1 MSSITS
7 LEPRIVWEQFDAITR
22 VPRPSKKEGRII
34 DFLVDFAKQHN
45 IEYSKD
51 AIGNVV
57 MRKPATPGME
67 ERAAVILQSHMDM
80 VCETAPDC
88 TKDMTREGLDLFV
101 DGDTIGARGTTLG
114 GDDGIAVAMAL
125 AILAADNIPHPPLEV
140 VITVDEETGMLGAA
154 ALDASVLKGRTMLNL
169 DSEDEGVLTV
179 SCAGGNVSVCTL
191 PVTRAPFSGTALTV
205 TVGGL
210 LGGHSGAEI
219 DKGRG
224 NANLLMGRVLYAV
237 GARTPLRLV
246 SVAGGLK
253 DNAIPRESR
262 AVIAVA
268 DAAAA
273 QAAIADMDAAL
284 RHEYAAADPD
294 VSVRVDAAQAQQPP
308 MDVASTQRA
317 VCMLCCL
324 PNGIQ
329 AMSRDIPGLVQT
341 SLNLGILTTDADTVQ
356 ASFCVRSSVSTQKEM
371 LVARLRCLMAQLGG
385 TVTVSGDYPAWEYRK
400 DSPLRERMIAVF
412 REQYGRDPKVEAIHA
427 GVECGLFAGKLPGL
441 DCVSFGPDLTEIHTC
456 RERMHIA
463 SVQRVW
469 RYTLE
474 VLRRCK

>member
-1 MSSITS
+1 MPI
-7 LEPRIVWEQFDAITR
+7 LEHLQPQAVFAHFEQLCAIPHGSGNTKAISDYLVGFAAARGLRHIQDAHNN
-22 VPRPSKKEGRII
+22 VII
-34 DFLVDFAKQHN
+34 FCP
-45 IEYSKD
+45 
-51 AIGNVV
+51 G
-57 MRKPATPGME
+57 TPGYE
-67 ERAAVILQSHMDM
+67 TAAPVILQGHMDM

-88 TKDMTREGLDLFV
+88 TKDLTREGLDLFI

-125 AILAADNIPHPPLEV
+125 AILDANDIPHPPLEV
-140 VITVDEETGMLGAA
+140 VLTVDEETGMLGAD
-154 ALDASVLKGRTMLNL
+154 ALDASVLQGRTMLNI
-169 DSEDEGVLTV
+169 DSEDEGILTV

-191 PVTRAPFSGTALTV
+191 PVTRAAFSGTALTV

-224 NANLLMGRVLYAV
+224 NANQLLGRVLYAV
-237 GARTPLRLV
+237 GARTALRV
-246 SVAGGLK
+246 VCADGGLK

-262 AVIAVA
+262 AVITVA
-268 DAAAA
+268 DPDAA
-273 QAAIADMDAAL
+273 QAAIAGMDAAF

-294 VSVRVDAAQAQQPP
+294 VFVRTDPAQPQMPP
-308 MDVASTQRA
+308 MDAASTQRA

-324 PNGIQ
+324 PNGVQ

-341 SLNLGILTTDADTVQ
+341 SLNLGILTTDERCVQ
-356 ASFCVRSSVSTQKEM
+356 ASFCVRSSVATQKEM

-385 TVTVSGDYPAWEYRK
+385 SVDVSGDYPAWEFRK
-400 DSPLRERMIAVF
+400 DSPLRERMIDVF
-412 REQYGRDPKVEAIHA
+412 REQYGHDPKVEAIHA